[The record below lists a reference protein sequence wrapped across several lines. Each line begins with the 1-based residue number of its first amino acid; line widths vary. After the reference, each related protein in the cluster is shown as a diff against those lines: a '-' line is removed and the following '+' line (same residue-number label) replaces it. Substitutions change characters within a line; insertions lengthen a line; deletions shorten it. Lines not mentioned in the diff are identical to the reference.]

1 MTDTDIKDNNTEL
14 NKKLTDKD
22 TSFLS
27 YTYEKQ
33 SPTKLSLS
41 DLFVDHS
48 INNKDLNT
56 KIKMEKQRMANDT
69 YTKTE
74 IDLKLDKINSDVKH
88 GFEKVDLK
96 FDQVSTEIRGGFENM
111 GLRMEKMFSDFKL
124 EQQKEK
130 EENKKWLIGLAI
142 GSFLSIIGIVVS
154 IIAIL
159 AQK

>member
-1 MTDTDIKDNNTEL
+1 MSGTSEFKTKDNGNITEL
-14 NKKLTDKD
+14 RSQNYANGDIMKA
-22 TSFLS
+22 
-27 YTYEKQ
+27 
-33 SPTKLSLS
+33 
-41 DLFVDHS
+41 
-48 INNKDLNT
+48 
-56 KIKMEKQRMANDT
+56 KIQEERSMEREM

-96 FDQVSTEIRGGFENM
+96 LDKINSDVKHGFEKVDLKFDQVRTEMRDGFENM

-130 EENKKWLIGLAI
+130 EENKKWLIALTI
-142 GSFLSIIGIVVS
+142 GSLLSIIGIVVS

-159 AQK
+159 VQK

>member
-1 MTDTDIKDNNTEL
+1 MSELQNNFKPTTSNVSSIHASKPSLKTVPIQNNDIIEETREL
-14 NKKLTDKD
+14 EER
-22 TSFLS
+22 
-27 YTYEKQ
+27 Y
-33 SPTKLSLS
+33 
-41 DLFVDHS
+41 
-48 INNKDLNT
+48 
-56 KIKMEKQRMANDT
+56 MANDT

-96 FDQVSTEIRGGFENM
+96 FDQVRTEMRDGFENM

-130 EENKKWLIGLAI
+130 EENKKWLIALTI
-142 GSFLSIIGIVVS
+142 GSLLSIIGIVVS

-159 AQK
+159 VQK

>member
-1 MTDTDIKDNNTEL
+1 MENTSEFKTKDSSNVTVLHSQNRVNSDIM
-14 NKKLTDKD
+14 KLKGQEDGD
-22 TSFLS
+22 
-27 YTYEKQ
+27 
-33 SPTKLSLS
+33 
-41 DLFVDHS
+41 
-48 INNKDLNT
+48 
-56 KIKMEKQRMANDT
+56 MEREM

-74 IDLKLDKINSDVKH
+74 IDLKLEKINSDVEH

-96 FDQVSTEIRGGFENM
+96 FDQVRTEIRDGFENM
-111 GLRMEKMFSDFKL
+111 GLRMEKMLSDFKL

-130 EENKKWLIGLAI
+130 EENKKWLIALTI

>member
-1 MTDTDIKDNNTEL
+1 MSGTSEFKTKTTDKVTEL
-14 NKKLTDKD
+14 RSQNYAKGDIMKPR
-22 TSFLS
+22 
-27 YTYEKQ
+27 YQEEE
-33 SPTKLSLS
+33 
-41 DLFVDHS
+41 
-48 INNKDLNT
+48 I
-56 KIKMEKQRMANDT
+56 MEREI

-96 FDQVSTEIRGGFENM
+96 FDQVRTEMRDGFENM

-124 EQQKEK
+124 DQQKEK
-130 EENKKWLIGLAI
+130 EEIRWLIALTI
-142 GSFLSIIGIVVS
+142 GSLLSIIGIVVS

>member
-1 MTDTDIKDNNTEL
+1 MSELQNNFKPTTSTVSSIHASKPSLKTVPIQNNDIMEETREL
-14 NKKLTDKD
+14 EER
-22 TSFLS
+22 
-27 YTYEKQ
+27 Y
-33 SPTKLSLS
+33 
-41 DLFVDHS
+41 
-48 INNKDLNT
+48 
-56 KIKMEKQRMANDT
+56 MANDT

-96 FDQVSTEIRGGFENM
+96 FDQTRTEMRDGFENM

-130 EENKKWLIGLAI
+130 EENKKWLIALTI
-142 GSFLSIIGIVVS
+142 GSLLSIIGIVVS

-159 AQK
+159 VQK

>member
-1 MTDTDIKDNNTEL
+1 MAQQSEFQPSNVTAINSQNHAKGDIMKSRYRE
-14 NKKLTDKD
+14 
-22 TSFLS
+22 
-27 YTYEKQ
+27 EE
-33 SPTKLSLS
+33 
-41 DLFVDHS
+41 
-48 INNKDLNT
+48 I
-56 KIKMEKQRMANDT
+56 MEREI

-96 FDQVSTEIRGGFENM
+96 FDQVGAEIRGGFENM

-159 AQK
+159 ARK

>member
-1 MTDTDIKDNNTEL
+1 MPELQNNFKPTTSNVSSIHASKPSLKTVPIQNNDIIEETREL
-14 NKKLTDKD
+14 EER
-22 TSFLS
+22 
-27 YTYEKQ
+27 Y
-33 SPTKLSLS
+33 
-41 DLFVDHS
+41 
-48 INNKDLNT
+48 
-56 KIKMEKQRMANDT
+56 MANDT

-74 IDLKLDKINSDVKH
+74 IDLKLDKINSDTQH

-96 FDQVSTEIRGGFENM
+96 FDQVRTEMRDGFENM

-130 EENKKWLIGLAI
+130 EENKKWLIALTI
-142 GSFLSIIGIVVS
+142 GSLLSIIGIVVS

>member
-1 MTDTDIKDNNTEL
+1 MENTSEYKTKDSSNVTVLHSQNRVNSDIM
-14 NKKLTDKD
+14 KLKEQEDGD
-22 TSFLS
+22 
-27 YTYEKQ
+27 
-33 SPTKLSLS
+33 
-41 DLFVDHS
+41 
-48 INNKDLNT
+48 
-56 KIKMEKQRMANDT
+56 MEREM

-96 FDQVSTEIRGGFENM
+96 SDQLRTEMRDGFENM

-130 EENKKWLIGLAI
+130 EENKKWLIALTV
-142 GSFLSIIGIVVS
+142 GSLLSIIGIVVS

-159 AQK
+159 IQK

>member
-1 MTDTDIKDNNTEL
+1 MPELQNNFKPTTSNVSSIHASKPSLKTVPIQNNDIIEETREL
-14 NKKLTDKD
+14 EER
-22 TSFLS
+22 
-27 YTYEKQ
+27 Y
-33 SPTKLSLS
+33 
-41 DLFVDHS
+41 
-48 INNKDLNT
+48 
-56 KIKMEKQRMANDT
+56 MANDT

-74 IDLKLDKINSDVKH
+74 IDLKLDKINSDTQH

-96 FDQVSTEIRGGFENM
+96 FDQVRTEMRDGFENM

-130 EENKKWLIGLAI
+130 EENKKWLIALTV
-142 GSFLSIIGIVVS
+142 GSLLSIIGIVVS

>member
-1 MTDTDIKDNNTEL
+1 MENTSEYKTKDSSNVTILHSQNRVNSDIM
-14 NKKLTDKD
+14 KLKEQEDGD
-22 TSFLS
+22 
-27 YTYEKQ
+27 
-33 SPTKLSLS
+33 
-41 DLFVDHS
+41 
-48 INNKDLNT
+48 
-56 KIKMEKQRMANDT
+56 MEREI

-96 FDQVSTEIRGGFENM
+96 FDQVRTEMHDGFENM

-130 EENKKWLIGLAI
+130 EENKKWLIALTI
-142 GSFLSIIGIVVS
+142 GSFLSIIGIAVS

-159 AQK
+159 AHK

>member
-1 MTDTDIKDNNTEL
+1 MPELQNNFKPTTSNVSSIHASKTSLKTVPIQNNDIIEVTREL
-14 NKKLTDKD
+14 EER
-22 TSFLS
+22 
-27 YTYEKQ
+27 Y
-33 SPTKLSLS
+33 
-41 DLFVDHS
+41 
-48 INNKDLNT
+48 
-56 KIKMEKQRMANDT
+56 MANDT

-96 FDQVSTEIRGGFENM
+96 FDQTRTEMRDGFENM

-130 EENKKWLIGLAI
+130 EENKKWLIALTI
-142 GSFLSIIGIVVS
+142 GSLLSIIGIVVS

-159 AQK
+159 VQK

>member
-1 MTDTDIKDNNTEL
+1 MSELQNNFKPTTSNISSIHASKPSLKTVPIQNNDIMEETREL
-14 NKKLTDKD
+14 EER
-22 TSFLS
+22 
-27 YTYEKQ
+27 Y
-33 SPTKLSLS
+33 
-41 DLFVDHS
+41 
-48 INNKDLNT
+48 
-56 KIKMEKQRMANDT
+56 MANDT

-96 FDQVSTEIRGGFENM
+96 FDQTRTEMRDGFENM

-130 EENKKWLIGLAI
+130 EENKKWLIALTI
-142 GSFLSIIGIVVS
+142 GSLLSIIGIVVS

-159 AQK
+159 VQK

>member
-1 MTDTDIKDNNTEL
+1 
-14 NKKLTDKD
+14 
-22 TSFLS
+22 
-27 YTYEKQ
+27 
-33 SPTKLSLS
+33 
-41 DLFVDHS
+41 
-48 INNKDLNT
+48 
-56 KIKMEKQRMANDT
+56 MANDT

-96 FDQVSTEIRGGFENM
+96 SDQLRTEMRDGFENM

-130 EENKKWLIGLAI
+130 EENKKWLIALTV
-142 GSFLSIIGIVVS
+142 GSLLSIIGIVVS

-159 AQK
+159 IQK